1 MSVVE
6 YLVGQS
12 TTDKVRRVTVTW
24 LCVKPG
30 HARVV
35 SHRNVVKV
43 DVVTILLSAVIIMTH
58 EDVIPS
64 VVTVTAWW
72 KKGS

>member
-12 TTDKVRRVTVTW
+12 TTDEVQRVTVTW
-24 LCVKPG
+24 MCVKLG

-43 DVVTILLSAVIIMTH
+43 DVVAILLNAVIIMTL
-58 EDVIPS
+58 EDVIPC
-64 VVTVTAWW
+64 VVAVTAWW
-72 KKGS
+72 ERGS